1 MNRFLVLLIRVVLAI
16 LSIVLG
22 LVAGLSLFVAA
33 ISLRYQEP
41 LAFEYLGLA
50 GFYVVLFLVSAWG
63 NVLFSRKRLG
73 LHRARPEEKHRNL

>member
-22 LVAGLSLFVAA
+22 LVAGLSLIVAA

-41 LAFEYLGLA
+41 LAFEYLWPA
-50 GFYVVLFLVSAWG
+50 PSFW
-63 NVLFSRKRLG
+63 SR
-73 LHRARPEEKHRNL
+73 